1 MTKRFI
7 DCIAVYI
14 TNVCGMACEGCVSFN
29 NYILKGHYDWK
40 DSAKKFSKWG
50 ELIDV
55 RQITIIGGEPFLHPN
70 LLEWVSGVRSTFST
84 CKDIRVVTGLTGKNL
99 LKYKSKILECID
111 NDVAVQI
118 SVHDPAWW
126 DLSIETAREILN
138 GIDYKELFTVD
149 QGSFPL
155 KVVDYRGE
163 NDQLMFTMMELWS
176 FFPNAQKEI
185 KDGIIYLHDND
196 PVKAHDLC
204 YCRSSQ
210 YIVNGDLFKCA
221 LTAVSEPLTQQ
232 LPLDERSKKL
242 LSEVKGIDPNCDDPN
257 LDFSTPIP
265 QCSLCSVKMEK
276 LIPIY
281 PVPIKKPRL

>member
-1 MTKRFI
+1 MAKQHI

-29 NYILKGHYDWK
+29 NYILKGHYDWAASK
-40 DSAKKFSKWG
+40 EKINKWG
-50 ELIDV
+50 ELVDI

-70 LLEWVSGVRSTFST
+70 LLDWVKGIRAAWPS

-99 LKYKSKILECID
+99 LRYKSLITEIIKE
-111 NDVAVQI
+111 NVAIQI
-118 SVHDPAWW
+118 SVHDPKWW
-126 DLSIETAREILN
+126 DISIDVAREILF
-138 GIDYKELFTVD
+138 GIEYTELPGID

-155 KVVDYRGE
+155 KTVDYFNTE
-163 NDQLMFTMMELWS
+163 NNLIFTMMELWS

-185 KDGIIYLHDND
+185 KDGVIYLHNND
-196 PVKAHDLC
+196 PIEAHSKC

-210 YIVNGDLFKCA
+210 YIVDGKMYKCA
-221 LTAVSEPLTQQ
+221 LTSVASVISEQ
-232 LPLDERSKKL
+232 LPLDERSKQL
-242 LSEVKGIDPNCDDPN
+242 LSSVSGIDPTDDI

-265 QCSLCSVKMEK
+265 QCSLCAVNMEK

-281 PVPIKKPRL
+281 PVPNKKPKL